1 MAEKFHAELEMVKK
15 DTVAMARFGRSML
28 KDAVD
33 ALIRQDEALAETVVA
48 RKGDIHEREVEL
60 EERCYQLIALYQP
73 MAKDMRE
80 IACTL
85 KVITAALRIGRYGKV
100 IAKIVREIAGTGNGP
115 SSRTLPHNSPMMSI
129 PHMADLAIDMIDD
142 AIGAYDTANLRL
154 VSDFTSRD
162 DTIDAMRHSIF
173 REGITYMMEDP
184 RSITRCTHYIMV
196 ARYLERCADHACK
209 IAENVHYM
217 ETGERIE
224 IH

>member
-15 DTVAMARFGRSML
+15 DTVAMATFGRSML
-28 KDAVD
+28 RDAVD

-48 RKGDIHEREVEL
+48 RKGAIHEREVEL
-60 EERCYQLIALYQP
+60 EERCYQLIALHQP

-100 IAKIVREIAGTGNGP
+100 IAKIVQEIAGTGNSP

-142 AIGAYDTANLRL
+142 AIGAYDTANLCL